1 MVSCFS
7 IAAANQVF
15 RIRCMFMESILKQDI
30 GWFDTNKT
38 GDFTS
43 RISGDLNK
51 IQDGIG
57 EKVPMCISSM
67 SSAFLNVGCGFYY
80 GWKLALVTSS
90 VIPLLTIGLTV
101 VTKIQAT
108 VSKEELDAY
117 GTAGAV
123 AEEVLSGIRTVV
135 AFGGERK
142 EIQRYDNHLAKARKK
157 GIIRSF
163 LTAISEAIAWLGIF
177 CGYAL
182 AFWYGAR
189 LILEETEKT
198 NPEYSSGTLV
208 IVLFTILS
216 ASMYSGYLSPYFE
229 AFSLAR
235 GAAAKIF
242 DVINRKSLIDSSSDC
257 GLKPASLSGN
267 ITLKD
272 VQFSYP
278 ARTVPVLKGLSL
290 DVKSGQ
296 TVALVGAS
304 GCGKSTVV
312 QLVLRFYDAVTG
324 YVALDG
330 YDVKQLNIGWL
341 RDNIG
346 LVGQEPILFSTT
358 IAENIKLGKPGA
370 SDEEVIKAAKIAN
383 AHSFIEALPLQYN
396 TLVGERGTQL
406 SGGQKQRIAIARAL
420 IKNPKILLL
429 DEATSALDTE
439 SEAVVQAALDEAR
452 LGRTTIIVA
461 HRLST
466 IRNADKIVLIAD
478 GVVKEEGTH
487 EELMEKKGS
496 YYQLIVAQTKEPD
509 EEEDDEDLEDICED
523 LPVLESQRN
532 TNIEISLDERLSPK
546 NENQMSHKNM
556 CIGRQISAVSY
567 YDRQSSEESG
577 FERQISSASNKQ
589 EIPIVVFSLPPD
601 QIPEKVNFFCLL
613 YLLIAVTAF
622 IFSFLETFMLS
633 VAGERLTSRLRKL
646 VFTNII
652 TQDIAFFD
660 HPKNSVGALCSR
672 LTRDASNV
680 QGATGARIATLLNA
694 MSTFIACLIIGMLY
708 NYKIGLV
715 IFSFAP
721 IMLAAFY
728 LEGRVISDHLSI
740 EDDAFEAASKVAVEA
755 IEGIRTVASLHQEEM
770 FYNKF
775 RKELLEPHR
784 KSRLK
789 SHVRGLIYGF
799 VQAIQAF
806 AYAAGMYY
814 GGILVVNG
822 ELSYSNLLKV
832 LEGILVGLMMLGE
845 TFGFAPDYQKARI
858 GAVRIF
864 KILDL
869 KPRIDAFSEQGVIMD
884 NVNGCVNFEKVR
896 FNYPSRPDIK
906 ILKGLNLEIEP
917 GKTVA
922 LVGSSGCG
930 KSTCI
935 QLIERFYDAQH
946 GRVIMDKEDVKD
958 LKVSN
963 LRSHA
968 GLVSQEPVLFS
979 YSIAENIAYGDN
991 TREMDMNE
999 VIEAARQANIHNFIV
1014 SLPQGYD
1021 TCLGERGTQLSGGQ
1035 KQRVAIAR
1043 ALLRNPKILL
1053 LDEATSALD
1062 AESEKVVQEALDEAR
1077 TGRTCLIIAH
1087 RLTTVQN
1094 ADTILVLHKGKII
1107 EKGTHQELLSK
1118 RGHYYKLQNSQAE
1131 ILN

>member
-1 MVSCFS
+1 
-7 IAAANQVF
+7 
-15 RIRCMFMESILKQDI
+15 
-30 GWFDTNKT
+30 
-38 GDFTS
+38 
-43 RISGDLNK
+43 
-51 IQDGIG
+51 
-57 EKVPMCISSM
+57 
-67 SSAFLNVGCGFYY
+67 
-80 GWKLALVTSS
+80 
-90 VIPLLTIGLTV
+90 
-101 VTKIQAT
+101 
-108 VSKEELDAY
+108 
-117 GTAGAV
+117 
-123 AEEVLSGIRTVV
+123 
-135 AFGGERK
+135 
-142 EIQRYDNHLAKARKK
+142 
-157 GIIRSF
+157 
-163 LTAISEAIAWLGIF
+163 
-177 CGYAL
+177 
-182 AFWYGAR
+182 
-189 LILEETEKT
+189 
-198 NPEYSSGTLV
+198 
-208 IVLFTILS
+208 
-216 ASMYSGYLSPYFE
+216 
-229 AFSLAR
+229 
-235 GAAAKIF
+235 
-242 DVINRKSLIDSSSDC
+242 
-257 GLKPASLSGN
+257 
-267 ITLKD
+267 
-272 VQFSYP
+272 
-278 ARTVPVLKGLSL
+278 
-290 DVKSGQ
+290 
-296 TVALVGAS
+296 
-304 GCGKSTVV
+304 
-312 QLVLRFYDAVTG
+312 
-324 YVALDG
+324 
-330 YDVKQLNIGWL
+330 
-341 RDNIG
+341 
-346 LVGQEPILFSTT
+346 
-358 IAENIKLGKPGA
+358 
-370 SDEEVIKAAKIAN
+370 
-383 AHSFIEALPLQYN
+383 
-396 TLVGERGTQL
+396 
-406 SGGQKQRIAIARAL
+406 
-420 IKNPKILLL
+420 
-429 DEATSALDTE
+429 
-439 SEAVVQAALDEAR
+439 
-452 LGRTTIIVA
+452 
-461 HRLST
+461 
-466 IRNADKIVLIAD
+466 
-478 GVVKEEGTH
+478 
-487 EELMEKKGS
+487 MEKKGS
-496 YYQLIVAQTKEPD
+496 YYQLIVTQTKELD
-509 EEEDDEDLEDICED
+509 EEEDDEDPEDICED
-523 LPVLESQRN
+523 LPILESQKN
-532 TNIEISLDERLSPK
+532 TNIECSLDDRLSPR
-546 NENQMSHKNM
+546 NENQMSPKNI
-556 CIGRQISAVSY
+556 CIGRQISSASY

-589 EIPIVVFSLPPD
+589 EIPVVGDDESEEDEKVNPSKVRLLKISKPEWPYALIGGLSSMIMGLQVPVLGIIFGDTLGVFSLPPD

-613 YLLIAVTAF
+613 YLLIAVIAF

-646 VFTNII
+646 VFANII

-680 QGATGARIATLLNA
+680 QGATGARIATLLHA
-694 MSTFIACLIIGMLY
+694 MSTFVACLIIGMLY

-715 IFSFAP
+715 IFAFAP
-721 IMLAAFY
+721 VMLVAFF
-728 LEGRVISDHLSI
+728 LEGRVISDHLSV

-755 IEGIRTVASLHQEEM
+755 IDGIRTVASLHQEVT

-775 RKELLEPHR
+775 REELLEPHR

-789 SHVRGLIYGF
+789 SHVRGLIYGL

-832 LEGILVGLMMLGE
+832 LEGVLFGLLMLGE
-845 TFGFAPDYQKARI
+845 TFGFAPDYQKAKI

-869 KPRIDAFSEQGVIMD
+869 KPRIDVFSEQGVIKD
-884 NVNGCVNFEKVR
+884 DVNGSVNFEKVR

-906 ILKGLNLEIEP
+906 VLKGLNLVIEP
-917 GKTVA
+917 GKTIA

-946 GRVIMDKEDVKD
+946 GRVMMDKEDVKD

-963 LRSHA
+963 LRSHM

-999 VIEAARQANIHNFIV
+999 VIKAARQANIHNFIV

-1107 EKGTHQELLSK
+1107 EKGTHQELLSR

-1131 ILN
+1131 TLN